1 MFSLR
6 QGLED
11 GVHLLGDG
19 HEAELELLP
28 RGDHPAP
35 LVADVLER
43 GRDVDLLA
51 ALRHPVEDHVDQDVG
66 ARAADPVAAKEMPR
80 SVSRFVKKKKRKTER
95 YLVSLPAVDCDG
107 AGASSVGLVD
117 LSPELEKC
125 LGGGRHPV
133 GRPGAE
139 VELGDGP
146 GLARAGVLQVH

>member
-1 MFSLR
+1 M
-6 QGLED
+6 
-11 GVHLLGDG
+11 HLLGDG

-80 SVSRFVKKKKRKTER
+80 SVSRFVKKKEKKNREISRQFTCSGLR
-95 YLVSLPAVDCDG
+95 WG
-107 AGASSVGLVD
+107 RSV
-117 LSPELEKC
+117 
-125 LGGGRHPV
+125 LGRTC
-133 GRPGAE
+133 
-139 VELGDGP
+139 
-146 GLARAGVLQVH
+146 

>member
-1 MFSLR
+1 MGGGDLANYPPSLTLGQASIQFSLPMCCSSFFFCFLLSLWVFSLR

-80 SVSRFVKKKKRKTER
+80 SVSRFVKKKRKEKQR
-95 YLVSLPAVDCDG
+95 DI
-107 AGASSVGLVD
+107 SSVYLQWTAMGQ
-117 LSPELEKC
+117 E
-125 LGGGRHPV
+125 
-133 GRPGAE
+133 RP
-139 VELGDGP
+139 
-146 GLARAGVLQVH
+146 R